1 MRSRAVRLSCGALAW
16 IALGAAAV
24 FLVRTERDLTGVRAR
39 GRAFDTTALEALA
52 GLSDIRLAQQAYVAE
67 GQGTAT
73 WAPRV
78 IELTGNLH
86 TALSGL
92 QQSATT
98 DAARAALE
106 EADARLAEFSRVDQR
121 AREYLAG
128 EQSLMAGDVIF
139 TEGLQEAAAAARDV
153 ALARTAEGSA
163 HDGAEARIRRHEGV
177 ALAAAGGVAAFI
189 LLLLGVSGGANP
201 ARQADI
207 EATAEATAPP
217 PDAPPV
223 IAVPIVDP
231 ARPTSPSAPG
241 LAAAAALCTAFGRLQ
256 DVAELQALLGKA
268 AEAMGAGGLVVWL
281 PTPDGATLEP
291 VLTHGYSDSV
301 RARLPKVPRSADNA
315 AAAAYRSAHVQ
326 VVPARTAAGTPSS
339 GAVVAPLLS
348 AAGCIGAL
356 SAEIRE
362 GGDPSE
368 DVQALAAIVASQLAG
383 VLGASPAE
391 PSARMAASS

>member
-1 MRSRAVRLSCGALAW
+1 MRLSCGALAW
-16 IALGAAAV
+16 IALGAAAA
-24 FLVRTERDLTGVRAR
+24 FLVRTEQDLTGIRAR

-52 GLSDIRLAQQAYVAE
+52 GLSDMRLAQQAYVAE
-67 GQGTAT
+67 GQGPAT

-78 IELTGNLH
+78 TELTGNLH

-121 AREYLAG
+121 ARDYLAG

-163 HDGAEARIRRHEGV
+163 LAGTEARLRGHEGV
-177 ALAAAGGVAAFI
+177 ALAAAGGVAALI
-189 LLLLGVSGGANP
+189 LLLLGVTGGAAP
-201 ARQADI
+201 ARQAD
-207 EATAEATAPP
+207 AEASAEAATPP
-217 PDAPPV
+217 LDAPPV
-223 IAVPIVDP
+223 MPVPVDR
-231 ARPTSPSAPG
+231 ATPTTPPAPG

-268 AEAMGAGGLVVWL
+268 AEAMDAVGLVVWL
-281 PTPDGATLEP
+281 QAPDGATLEP
-291 VLTHGYSDSV
+291 VLTHGYTDSV

-315 AAAAYRSAHVQ
+315 AAAAYRSGQ
-326 VVPARTAAGTPSS
+326 LQIVPARTAAGTPSS

-348 AAGCIGAL
+348 AAGCVGAL

-368 DVQALAAIVASQLAG
+368 AVQALAAIVASQLAG

-391 PSARMAASS
+391 PPVRIAASS